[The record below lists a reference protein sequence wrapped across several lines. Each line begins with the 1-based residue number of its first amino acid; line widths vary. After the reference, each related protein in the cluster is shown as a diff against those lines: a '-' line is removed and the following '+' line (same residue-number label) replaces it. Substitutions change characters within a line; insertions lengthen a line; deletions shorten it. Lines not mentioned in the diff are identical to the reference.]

1 MPAQHVRSMLDSI
14 QDNGGTDDIKALGAG
29 VREALKIL
37 DEQSKR
43 SDEQDRLAL
52 VTLKS
57 IEAHIK
63 NDKRHTPKGLLIR
76 TRVVAWGAG
85 LGLGGYLF
93 LRVIET
99 ISGLD
104 KLLLKL
110 VP

>member
-37 DEQSKR
+37 DKQSKR

-63 NDKRHTPKGLLIR
+63 NDKCHTPKGLLVRSKVI
-76 TRVVAWGAG
+76 AWCV
-85 LGLGGYLF
+85 F
-93 LRVIET
+93 IVILIST
-99 ISGLD
+99 IVMYIPEGVSLI
-104 KLLLKL
+104 KSL
-110 VP
+110 P